1 MSKIQSFN
9 RPALKS
15 RRVSLDAALAKVAA
29 EHGIS
34 ISAGNIS
41 FTAET
46 ATIKLN
52 AGVIGSGG
60 VAVTKEAQ
68 AFDQYKNLVGLGSL
82 NVGDAISIQGADYT
96 ISGYKPRSK
105 RSPVVVTKV
114 SNGSSYKVSV
124 DMVKRYNGLTA

>member
-1 MSKIQSFN
+1 MSKIKSFN

-15 RRVSLDAALAKVAA
+15 LRVSLDAALAKVAA

-41 FTAET
+41 FTSET

-60 VAVTKEAQ
+60 VAITKEAQ
-68 AFDQYKNLVGLGSL
+68 AFNQYKNLVGLGSL
-82 NVGDAISIQGADYT
+82 NVGDSVNIQGKQYT
-96 ISGYKPRSK
+96 ITGYKPRSK
-105 RSPVVVTKV
+105 RSPMVIE
-114 SNGSSYKVSV
+114 NGAGRSYKVSV
-124 DMVKRYNGLTA
+124 DMVKQYNSELV

>member
-15 RRVSLDAALAKVAA
+15 LRVSLDAALAKVAA

-34 ISAGNIS
+34 LSAGNIS

-46 ATIKLN
+46 ATIKVN

-68 AFDQYKNLVGLGSL
+68 AFDQYKNLVGLGDL
-82 NVGDAISIQGADYT
+82 NVGDTIYIQGDEYT
-96 ISGYKPRSK
+96 IAGYKPRSK
-105 RSPVVVTKV
+105 KAPVLVKSVK
-114 SNGSSYKVSV
+114 NGGSYKVSIQ
-124 DMVKRYNGLTA
+124 MVKFAVA

>member
-15 RRVSLDAALAKVAA
+15 LRVSLDAALAKVAA

-52 AGVIGSGG
+52 AGVIGAGG

>member
-15 RRVSLDAALAKVAA
+15 LRVSLDAALAKVAA

>member
-1 MSKIQSFN
+1 MSKIKSFN

-15 RRVSLDAALAKVAA
+15 LRVSLDAALAKVAA

-41 FTAET
+41 FTSET

-60 VAVTKEAQ
+60 VAITKEAQ
-68 AFDQYKNLVGLGSL
+68 AFNQYKN
-82 NVGDAISIQGADYT
+82 
-96 ISGYKPRSK
+96 KPRSK
-105 RSPVVVTKV
+105 RSPVVIE
-114 SNGSSYKVSV
+114 NGAGRSYKVSV
-124 DMVKRYNGLTA
+124 DMVKQYNSELV